1 MEKVHLEQIEEIK
14 NQMELKEQEKNTI
27 IQNLKD

>member
-1 MEKVHLEQIEEIK
+1 MEMVHLEQIEEIK
-14 NQMELKEQEKNTI
+14 NQMELKEQEKNII

>member
-1 MEKVHLEQIEEIK
+1 MEKVHLEQIEEMK